1 MHSSVV
7 HRWHRRRSYFCVGR
21 WTSYYFCAGNMN
33 DPITMFQAARQN
45 LPQHRKQQ
53 LIVPRELLFVIVG
66 NFLLS
71 TTTESKV
78 D

>member
-1 MHSSVV
+1 
-7 HRWHRRRSYFCVGR
+7 
-21 WTSYYFCAGNMN
+21 MN

-53 LIVPRELLFVIVG
+53 LIIPRELIFVIVG

>member
-1 MHSSVV
+1 MNISLQVCIV
-7 HRWHRRRSYFCVGR
+7 FLCGQMDLIL
-21 WTSYYFCAGNMN
+21 FCAGNMN

-53 LIVPRELLFVIVG
+53 LIIPRELIFVIVG